1 MVKDDYDGD
10 ETAKWKRDGFLLLRR
25 AIEACTDKV
34 TILDPIK
41 KQMTPVSIGKKKKH
55 GKLCS
60 GKISQNSETIHKVA
74 NSRDGKSM

>member
-25 AIEACTDKV
+25 ASEACTDKV

-41 KQMTPVSIGKKKKH
+41 KQMTPVSIGKKKKTR
-55 GKLCS
+55 K
-60 GKISQNSETIHKVA
+60 TV
-74 NSRDGKSM
+74 

>member
-1 MVKDDYDGD
+1 MVKDDYEGD

-25 AIEACTDKV
+25 ASEACTDNIRSHQKAD
-34 TILDPIK
+34 DPS
-41 KQMTPVSIGKKKKH
+41 VNWKKKH